1 MSEHDWVQE
10 NLASYNAGG
19 LESDER
25 DRLEKHIADCTE
37 CRAGLEEL
45 RSLDHKIGSLF
56 AAARPSV
63 AIEDRMIQTLRAESQ
78 QPWRPHWA
86 LTAAAAVLLLGCVG
100 VVADNILHPENSGRI
115 FREAFLVANN
125 TDSMSSGNTRFQ
137 TGLAAPSGTA
147 KAETKG
153 YESGAKS
160 VRDVPNR
167 KNEMWV
173 EAYRRQVGGGES
185 GTVEHLKDVDQLAKE
200 EGERNP
206 AELLNSVGYYPPARA
221 LVEKGSS
228 RTHTNF
234 GGPSPQQEFFSQTRL
249 GKVDAEQS
257 AVAGKKAPAD
267 SRSADSSR
275 DRVLSGTFVG
285 SGTPSIEST
294 AKQAPVPN
302 SFNGRSVARSND
314 QPANNPAKVQLP
326 KTDAELKDVVVSVN
340 ETQTGSLLF
349 GVGKDAKKSS
359 TSDGQLGEGRLLG
372 GAAERYQTQRLFA
385 LGGKAA
391 TSLEEVR
398 QAKEE
403 WDRQVRAQS
412 DKAQNQAGQSDGKAE
427 SKQKEAQKTEP
438 DSKVPSDENTQRQK
452 PPAPTQPTPA
462 SRKVIRSGDVEF
474 EVQSFDSAVAGI
486 TKLIND
492 IKGGFVATINSDKLP
507 NGKVR
512 GAVVVRVPP
521 ETLDTLLLDLRKEL
535 GKLGE
540 LKGMKVG
547 SQDITKQYTDLESH
561 LRAALAMQE
570 RLLQMIKEGKGAIKD
585 LLQAEKELGV
595 WRTKIEELE
604 GEIRYYN
611 NLVALSTLTIN
622 LYEKEIR
629 APFGV
634 IETER
639 VLMGLEVEDVEKAH
653 KQVLAA
659 VAEVKGR
666 ISKSELKQHAPDQLS
681 AIVNFEVAP
690 ESAGPL
696 RDRLR
701 QLGNVARLEADR
713 LQQTEGGTGRP
724 QDGKTKQNDTQFFV
738 SLFNLAT
745 FTPRETIS
753 VQLAVKD
760 VAGGYRA
767 LQEAVS
773 RIKGKL
779 VNFDFDERDKQN
791 ITAQLD
797 FDIRRAD
804 EATMN
809 PELSKIGDVFSRKVV
824 RTPDKD
830 DVLDSKLRM
839 LVSLVSQSRIPP
851 RETVILGIEV
861 ANVDRTAEHLAA
873 FVTESGGRIA
883 ESNIAHERNGRVTA
897 KLVYDVPLSSATG
910 LVQKFGAE
918 GAVRVQKSSRNEQV
932 PDSALSIARIDVTLS
947 NTDLIVPSDEGL
959 WPQVRRGLS
968 TSVTALSWSLTVVII
983 GVCFVL
989 PWVIVI
995 YTTYRIVL
1003 RFRRGRAASPA

>member
-1 MSEHDWVQE
+1 MSEIITMSEHDWVQE
-10 NLASYNAGG
+10 HIASFHAGG

-25 DRLEKHIADCTE
+25 DRLEKHVASCAE
-37 CRAGLEEL
+37 CRAGLDEL

-56 AAARPSV
+56 ATVRPNA
-63 AIEDRMIQTLRAESQ
+63 AIEDRMIQSLRA
-78 QPWRPHWA
+78 QPQRQWRPHWII
-86 LTAAAAVLLLGCVG
+86 AAAAAIILLGCVG
-100 VVADNILHPENSGRI
+100 VLAENIIRLGFPTGPFLTKAL
-115 FREAFLVANN
+115 FRFEGDPRVYRESFTVD
-125 TDSMSSGNTRFQ
+125 DSSSNDSKK
-137 TGLAAPSGTA
+137 LA
-147 KAETKG
+147 
-153 YESGAKS
+153 
-160 VRDVPNR
+160 
-167 KNEMWV
+167 
-173 EAYRRQVGGGES
+173 GGE
-185 GTVEHLKDVDQLAKE
+185 GRERLKDVDQLARE
-200 EGERNP
+200 WGEKNQ
-206 AELLNSVGYYPPARA
+206 
-221 LVEKGSS
+221 VEVLSLSGQEVVKDSS
-228 RTHTNF
+228 RIRAQRSLLDFDGSISADLNGTVANS
-234 GGPSPQQEFFSQTRL
+234 PSSPPKEFFSQTRL
-249 GKVDAEQS
+249 GREDSK
-257 AVAGKKAPAD
+257 PAFEP
-267 SRSADSSR
+267 RKGPP
-275 DRVLSGTFVG
+275 RVTAAYDIGDLSGAR
-285 SGTPSIEST
+285 SLAES
-294 AKQAPVPN
+294 KGKDAPVPN
-302 SFNGRSVARSND
+302 SFNALSLEA
-314 QPANNPAKVQLP
+314 AKAKESKDLL
-326 KTDAELKDVVVSVN
+326 AEMNK
-340 ETQTGSLLF
+340 TQTGSLLSD
-349 GVGKDAKKSS
+349 VGKSSDKGGEAKQSQKRDQAADVTRAQGELMSNQQQASLTKEQARSAQQEQAPTKSPDATASK
-359 TSDGQLGEGRLLG
+359 GE
-372 GAAERYQTQRLFA
+372 
-385 LGGKAA
+385 
-391 TSLEEVR
+391 S
-398 QAKEE
+398 QAK
-403 WDRQVRAQS
+403 
-412 DKAQNQAGQSDGKAE
+412 G
-427 SKQKEAQKTEP
+427 
-438 DSKVPSDENTQRQK
+438 PSDPLVVLKQRK
-452 PPAPTQPTPA
+452 PSEFVTGLTPAGTSTPPIQAPPA
-462 SRKVIRSGDVEF
+462 SRKVIRSGDMEF
-474 EVQSFDSAVAGI
+474 EIQSFDSAVAAI
-486 TKLIND
+486 TRLIND

-521 ETLDTLLLDLRKEL
+521 DTLDTLLLDLRKDL
-535 GKLGE
+535 GKFGE

-659 VAEVKGR
+659 VAEAKGR
-666 ISKSELKQHAPDQLS
+666 ISKSELKQHTPDQLS

-724 QDGKTKQNDTQFFV
+724 QDGKKKQNDTQFFV

-745 FTPRETIS
+745 FTPRETITI
-753 VQLAVKD
+753 QLAVKD
-760 VAGGYRA
+760 VAAAYRA
-767 LQEAVS
+767 LQDTVS
-773 RIKGKL
+773 RVKGKL

-797 FDIRRAD
+797 FDIRRTD
-804 EATMN
+804 EPTIN
-809 PELSKIGDVFSRKVV
+809 PELAKIGDVFSRKVV

-830 DVLDSKLRM
+830 DVLDSKVRL

-861 ANVDRTAEHLAA
+861 PNVDKTAERLAA
-873 FVTESGGRIA
+873 FVSESSGRIA

-918 GAVRVQKSSRNEQV
+918 GVVRVQKSSRNEQV
-932 PDSALSIARIDVTLS
+932 PDSTLSIARIDVTLS

-995 YTTYRIVL
+995 YTAYRIVL
-1003 RFRRGRAASPA
+1003 RFRRGRATSPA